1 MSCTTGLQPECTA
14 FYEGKNGTTVTI
26 RFGFYL
32 NWGRPNYNC
41 NRVDPIKNA
50 LLKLGFSVQMSLDQE
65 TSDYVSLQVDD
76 KEIVRNDNLQHN
88 KNFRGADILR
98 EELVEEFNSS
108 YEVAK

>member
-1 MSCTTGLQPECTA
+1 
-14 FYEGKNGTTVTI
+14 
-26 RFGFYL
+26 
-32 NWGRPNYNC
+32 
-41 NRVDPIKNA
+41 
-50 LLKLGFSVQMSLDQE
+50 MSLDQE